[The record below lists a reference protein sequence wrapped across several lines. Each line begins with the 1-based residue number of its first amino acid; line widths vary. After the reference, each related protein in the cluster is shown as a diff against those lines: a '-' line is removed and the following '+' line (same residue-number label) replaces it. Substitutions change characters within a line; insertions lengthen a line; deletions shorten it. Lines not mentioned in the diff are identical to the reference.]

1 MLGGMENT
9 EGGGQER
16 GRKGAEVQGQK
27 GAPRV
32 TICEKGETSFFSV
45 WEDETGQGSYTRMR
59 P

>member
-1 MLGGMENT
+1 MSQIIILGGMEDS

-32 TICEKGETSFFSV
+32 TIC
-45 WEDETGQGSYTRMR
+45 DETGAGGNPVS
-59 P
+59 